1 MKPTLPY
8 STLLVIALAIA
19 KTIEVAYKLYISCI
33 LIWLHGKGW
42 FLVGLGGLRLG

>member
-19 KTIEVAYKLYISCI
+19 KTIEVVYKLYTNMVV
-33 LIWLHGKGW
+33 W
-42 FLVGLGGLRLG
+42 